1 MSVPV
6 RATRRIHRKCRGNRF
21 TNQLL
26 LQKLTSCSNSSRGAL
41 KMKTINAIILAVV
54 VMFVACAQPPVAPS
68 INVSV
73 RILQEQAT
81 SDPDSDPDLFVSP
94 TNFDL
99 GKVNRSSSFVITNQ
113 GGGEMSYNVTNSS
126 SRVTMAGSLSGTL
139 GAGKN
144 VEISFSVNAGTV
156 ADSAKV
162 HVTSGSNEKVVRI
175 SWDVEAPVH
184 VPDPDLFVSPTNFDL
199 GKVNRSSSFVI
210 TNQGGGEMSYNVTNS
225 SSRVTM
231 AGSLSGTLGAGK
243 NVEIS
248 FSVNAGT
255 VADSAKVHVTSGS
268 NEKVVR
274 ISWDVE
280 APVHVPDPDLFVSP
294 TNFDLGKVNR
304 SSSFV
309 ITNQGGGEMSDNVT
323 NSSSRVTMAG
333 SLSGTLGAGKNVEIS
348 FSVNAGTVA
357 DSAKVHVTSGSNEKV
372 VRISWDVEAPVHV
385 PDPDLFV
392 SPTNF
397 DLGKVNR
404 SSSFVITNQGGG
416 EMSYNVTNSSSRV
429 TMAGSLSGTLGAGKN
444 VEISFS
450 VNAGT
455 VADSAKVHVTSGSN
469 EKVVRISWDVADEA
483 LDNWYVVPVKDA
495 AVVRGDKG
503 MEGKIYPC
511 VERFQVASPGV
522 YSFKGIQ
529 VDDSNSYEQLDESWF
544 IGVKDHPT
552 GKYARCTNAT
562 ITSNVDGHG
571 MLDVFP
577 VIDFERS

>member
-1 MSVPV
+1 
-6 RATRRIHRKCRGNRF
+6 
-21 TNQLL
+21 
-26 LQKLTSCSNSSRGAL
+26 
-41 KMKTINAIILAVV
+41 MKTINAIILAVV

-175 SWDVEAPVH
+175 SWDV
-184 VPDPDLFVSPTNFDL
+184 
-199 GKVNRSSSFVI
+199 
-210 TNQGGGEMSYNVTNS
+210 
-225 SSRVTM
+225 
-231 AGSLSGTLGAGK
+231 
-243 NVEIS
+243 
-248 FSVNAGT
+248 
-255 VADSAKVHVTSGS
+255 
-268 NEKVVR
+268 
-274 ISWDVE
+274 
-280 APVHVPDPDLFVSP
+280 
-294 TNFDLGKVNR
+294 
-304 SSSFV
+304 
-309 ITNQGGGEMSDNVT
+309 
-323 NSSSRVTMAG
+323 
-333 SLSGTLGAGKNVEIS
+333 
-348 FSVNAGTVA
+348 
-357 DSAKVHVTSGSNEKV
+357 
-372 VRISWDVEAPVHV
+372 
-385 PDPDLFV
+385 
-392 SPTNF
+392 
-397 DLGKVNR
+397 
-404 SSSFVITNQGGG
+404 
-416 EMSYNVTNSSSRV
+416 
-429 TMAGSLSGTLGAGKN
+429 
-444 VEISFS
+444 
-450 VNAGT
+450 
-455 VADSAKVHVTSGSN
+455 
-469 EKVVRISWDVADEA
+469 ADEA

-522 YSFKGIQ
+522 YRFKGIQ

-544 IGVKDHPT
+544 IGVKDHTT

-577 VIDFERS
+577 VIDFERHYSGPRNADCGEFSLQVDHEYEVVLFHAVLIRDSLDPKDIHQDFQGPQSVKVATFLAKEK

>member
-309 ITNQGGGEMSDNVT
+309 ITNQGGGEM
-323 NSSSRVTMAG
+323 
-333 SLSGTLGAGKNVEIS
+333 
-348 FSVNAGTVA
+348 
-357 DSAKVHVTSGSNEKV
+357 
-372 VRISWDVEAPVHV
+372 
-385 PDPDLFV
+385 
-392 SPTNF
+392 
-397 DLGKVNR
+397 
-404 SSSFVITNQGGG
+404 
-416 EMSYNVTNSSSRV
+416 
-429 TMAGSLSGTLGAGKN
+429 
-444 VEISFS
+444 
-450 VNAGT
+450 
-455 VADSAKVHVTSGSN
+455 
-469 EKVVRISWDVADEA
+469 
-483 LDNWYVVPVKDA
+483 
-495 AVVRGDKG
+495 
-503 MEGKIYPC
+503 
-511 VERFQVASPGV
+511 
-522 YSFKGIQ
+522 
-529 VDDSNSYEQLDESWF
+529 
-544 IGVKDHPT
+544 
-552 GKYARCTNAT
+552 
-562 ITSNVDGHG
+562 
-571 MLDVFP
+571 
-577 VIDFERS
+577 